1 MRQSTST
8 QQSPRPTQQSPRPN
22 ARRPT
27 SSSQVGGR
35 TSLGGKTA
43 RGASAR
49 SSMPSARAVGPP
61 PTVSSDVFEIVA
73 DGNADVLEDMIAFSG
88 AQHMCE
94 LRSKNKEDYGRNLLH
109 CAVASGQ
116 RPTLQVLL
124 KHEAF
129 DANQASPKEDNHVY
143 TRSTPLMEAVKI
155 GRLDLIECLVAAGAR
170 LDVQQDVN
178 GDTVLHWAAREV
190 SAAFLRQVL
199 NLARTHGRTAQ
210 QMLAALQLK
219 NNSGENAADVGANDV
234 ARESIRRLVSGEE
247 APGLPPKK
255 HNSSS
260 VRASQSGIK
269 SNGRA
274 SYAAAPEAGGGGG
287 LRPSQSGPVG
297 SSSAGLRLSQS
308 GHTTGSRPS
317 QSGTPPGA
325 RLSQSAG
332 RNPETRNSQHQHHS
346 QSQATKRNHR
356 PGSAATSSTPQP
368 APLTRHSSPGT
379 PPGVVLGALTGGGG
393 STAPTPGG
401 GMAVAMAQ
409 GGAAAVVGEG
419 VARGQEG
426 QPTKPLLLP
435 KVKGVVKSYVAIV
448 GAADAK
454 KNEEGMVR
462 VRASSTPTS
471 PTAHVQETPG

>member
-8 QQSPRPTQQSPRPN
+8 QQSPRPT

-27 SSSQVGGR
+27 SSSQLGGR

-49 SSMPSARAVGPP
+49 SPMPSARAVGPP

-94 LRSKNKEDYGRNLLH
+94 LRSKKKEDYGRNLLH

-116 RPTLQVLL
+116 RLTLQVLL

-129 DANQASPKEDNHVY
+129 DANQANETRLRQVDSVY

-155 GRLDLIECLVAAGAR
+155 GRLDLIESLVAAGAR
-170 LDVQQDVN
+170 LDVQAGFFCRDDVN

-199 NLARTHGRTAQ
+199 HLARKHGRTTQ

-260 VRASQSGIK
+260 ARTSQSGVK
-269 SNGRA
+269 SNGRV
-274 SYAAAPEAGGGGG
+274 SYAAAPEAGGEGG

-297 SSSAGLRLSQS
+297 SSSAGLRSSQS

-325 RLSQSAG
+325 RSSQSAG
-332 RNPETRNSQHQHHS
+332 RSPETRNSQHERHS

-356 PGSAATSSTPQP
+356 PASAATSSTPQP
-368 APLTRHSSPGT
+368 AALTRHSSPGT

-393 STAPTPGG
+393 STSPTPGG
-401 GMAVAMAQ
+401 GMAVAMAP
-409 GGAAAVVGEG
+409 GGTAAVVGEG

-435 KVKGVVKSYVAIV
+435 KVKGVVKSYAAIV
-448 GAADAK
+448 GPANAK
-454 KNEEGMVR
+454 KNEEGTV
-462 VRASSTPTS
+462 
-471 PTAHVQETPG
+471 E

>member
-1 MRQSTST
+1 MRQSAST
-8 QQSPRPTQQSPRPN
+8 QQSPRPTQHSPRPT

-35 TSLGGKTA
+35 TSLGGNTA

-49 SSMPSARAVGPP
+49 LSMPSARAAGPP

-94 LRSKNKEDYGRNLLH
+94 LRSKKKEDYGQNLLH

-116 RPTLQVLL
+116 RLTLQVLL

-129 DANQASPKEDNHVY
+129 DANQASNVY

-155 GRLDLIECLVAAGAR
+155 GRLDLIECLIAAGAR
-170 LDVQQDVN
+170 LDVQDVN
-178 GDTVLHWAAREV
+178 GDSVLHWAAREV

-199 NLARTHGRTAQ
+199 HLARKHGRTAQ

-260 VRASQSGIK
+260 VRASQSGVK
-269 SNGRA
+269 SNERA
-274 SYAAAPEAGGGGG
+274 SYAAVPEAGGGGG

-297 SSSAGLRLSQS
+297 SSPTGLRPSQS

-325 RLSQSAG
+325 RSSQSAG
-332 RNPETRNSQHQHHS
+332 RSPETRNSQHQHHS
-346 QSQATKRNHR
+346 QPQATKRHHR

-368 APLTRHSSPGT
+368 PALTRHSSPGT

-393 STAPTPGG
+393 GTAPPQGG
-401 GMAVAMAQ
+401 GMVVATAQ
-409 GGAAAVVGEG
+409 GAAAAVVGDG

-426 QPTKPLLLP
+426 RPTKPLLLP
-435 KVKGVVKSYVAIV
+435 KVKGVVKSYAAIV

-454 KNEEGMVR
+454 KKEEGMVR

-471 PTAHVQETPG
+471 PTAHVQEKPG

>member
-8 QQSPRPTQQSPRPN
+8 QQSPRPTQQSPRPT

-27 SSSQVGGR
+27 SSSQIGGR

-43 RGASAR
+43 REASAR

-94 LRSKNKEDYGRNLLH
+94 LRSKKKEDYGQNLLH

-116 RPTLQVLL
+116 RSTLQVLL

-129 DANQASPKEDNHVY
+129 DANRANATRLRQVDSVY

-155 GRLDLIECLVAAGAR
+155 GRLDLIECLIAAGAR

-199 NLARTHGRTAQ
+199 QLARKHGRTTQ

-260 VRASQSGIK
+260 VRASQCGVK

-274 SYAAAPEAGGGGG
+274 SYAAPPEAGGRGGP
-287 LRPSQSGPVG
+287 RPSQSGPVG
-297 SSSAGLRLSQS
+297 SSSAGLRPSQS

-325 RLSQSAG
+325 RSSQSAG
-332 RNPETRNSQHQHHS
+332 RSPETRNSQHQHHS
-346 QSQATKRNHR
+346 QSQATKRSYR
-356 PGSAATSSTPQP
+356 PGSAATPSIPQP
-368 APLTRHSSPGT
+368 AALTRPGT
-379 PPGVVLGALTGGGG
+379 PPGVVLEALTGGGG

-426 QPTKPLLLP
+426 QPAKPLLLP
-435 KVKGVVKSYVAIV
+435 KVKGVVKSYNAIV
-448 GAADAK
+448 GARDAK
-454 KNEEGMVR
+454 KNQEGMV
-462 VRASSTPTS
+462 
-471 PTAHVQETPG
+471 E